1 MLRRPPKPLLILL
14 ALVIVP
20 ALVLA
25 AFGAVMVSSATARQG
40 MVTFGDPQHFMVRQ
54 LISLALAAL
63 VGVAIVLVGVTR
75 LLGAAPYIFVAT
87 LLATLAVFV
96 PGVGI
101 RAAGAS
107 RWLQIGPL
115 TGGPAPVLTF
125 ALGLLVAAWGGAES
139 QRLPR
144 RTLAVALS
152 FIAVLT
158 LMVEP
163 DFSAA
168 GITLLVGCV
177 GLAALGVAGWRLL
190 PAAAALVLA
199 LVLVASQFGY
209 VGGRISGFLTPERD
223 RRGKGFEVLAL
234 ARASAA
240 ATPTGVG
247 LGNGAARR
255 RLSSPG
261 SDYVYAVIK
270 EELGHLAS
278 TGVAVAWLCLGAA
291 AVLAARRTPDRR
303 LRAAALSSG
312 MAMMAPAALH
322 VAVCSGWVP
331 IIGVTMPFV
340 SYDPAATVAAG
351 AELGVVAGVTL
362 ARRET

>member
-1 MLRRPPKPLLILL
+1 MRRPKPLLILL
-14 ALVIVP
+14 FLVIVP

-25 AFGAVMVSSATARQG
+25 AFGAVVVSSATARQAILTYG
-40 MVTFGDPQHFMVRQ
+40 NREHFMVRQ
-54 LISLALAAL
+54 LISLAVAAAVAVIIAR
-63 VGVAIVLVGVTR
+63 VGVIR
-75 LLGAAPYIFVAT
+75 LLRAAPVIFVAT

-96 PGVGI
+96 PGIGI

-107 RWLQIGPL
+107 RWLHIGPFS
-115 TGGPAPVLTF
+115 GSPAPLLTF
-125 ALGLLVAAWGGAES
+125 ALGLLIAAWGGAEAA
-139 QRLPR
+139 RLPR
-144 RTLAVALS
+144 RTLAVTLS

-168 GITLLVGCV
+168 GIALLVGCV
-177 GLAALGVAGWRLL
+177 GLGALGVAGWRLL

-209 VGGRISGFLTPERD
+209 VGGRVRGFLTPERD
-223 RRGKGFEVLAL
+223 RRGKGYEVLAL

-247 LGNGAARR
+247 LGHGAARR
-255 RLSSPG
+255 QLSSPG
-261 SDYVYAVIK
+261 SDYVFAVIN
-270 EELGHLAS
+270 EEMGHLAS
-278 TGVAVAWLCLGAA
+278 TAVAVAWLCLGAA
-291 AVLAARRTPDRR
+291 AVMAARRCQDKR
-303 LRAAALSSG
+303 LAAAALSSG

-351 AELGVVAGVTL
+351 AELGVVASVTL
-362 ARRET
+362 SRREI

>member
-1 MLRRPPKPLLILL
+1 MRRPKPLLILL
-14 ALVIVP
+14 LLLIVP

-25 AFGAVMVSSATARQG
+25 TFGAVVVSSATARQAILTYG
-40 MVTFGDPQHFMVRQ
+40 NREHFMVRQ
-54 LISLALAAL
+54 LISLAVAAAVAVIIAR
-63 VGVAIVLVGVTR
+63 VGVIR
-75 LLGAAPYIFVAT
+75 LLRGAPIIFVVT

-96 PGVGI
+96 PGIGI

-107 RWLQIGPL
+107 RWLHIGPFS
-115 TGGPAPVLTF
+115 GSPAPLLTF
-125 ALGLLVAAWGGAES
+125 ALGLLIAAWGGAEAA
-139 QRLPR
+139 RLPR
-144 RTLAVALS
+144 RTLAVTLS

-168 GITLLVGCV
+168 GIALLVGCV
-177 GLAALGVAGWRLL
+177 ALGALGVAGWRLL
-190 PAAAALVLA
+190 PAATALVVG

-209 VGGRISGFLTPERD
+209 VGGRVRGFLTPERD
-223 RRGKGFEVLAL
+223 RRGKGYEVLAL

-247 LGNGAARR
+247 LGHGAARR
-255 RLSSPG
+255 QLSSPG
-261 SDYVYAVIK
+261 SDYVFAVIN
-270 EELGHLAS
+270 EEMGHLAS
-278 TGVAVAWLCLGAA
+278 TAVAVAWLCLGAA
-291 AVLAARRTPDRR
+291 AVLAARRTQDKR
-303 LRAAALSSG
+303 LAAAALSSG

-322 VAVCSGWVP
+322 VAVCSGWIP

-351 AELGVVAGVTL
+351 AELGVVASVTL
-362 ARRET
+362 ARREI